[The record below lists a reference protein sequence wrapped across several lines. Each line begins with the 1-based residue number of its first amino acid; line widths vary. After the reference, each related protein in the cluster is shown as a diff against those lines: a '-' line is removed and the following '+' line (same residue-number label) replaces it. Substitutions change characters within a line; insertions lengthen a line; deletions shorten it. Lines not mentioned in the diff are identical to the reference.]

1 MIRVMKKFETEKET
15 MSAAYSATMDGLMSK
30 NKDVMELEADL
41 GVCIMGPH
49 MKEIA
54 NKHPNQLINCGIQE
68 ANMVGTAC
76 GLSMVGKIPFLHSF
90 APFLARRAND
100 QIFISGCYSGSNI
113 RLVGSDP
120 GVMAAYN
127 GGTHMP
133 FEDVAALRAFPELTI
148 IEPTDNTMLKNIME
162 QLVEEKGMY
171 YLRTARKTMTKIYE
185 DGSDFKIG
193 KANLIREGSDVTIIA
208 TGIMVAEA
216 LKASEILEKEG
227 VSARVVDMFT
237 IKPIDKEMIVNSAR
251 ATGAIVTAE
260 NHNILNGLGSAVA
273 EVIVE
278 NHLVPMERVGVNDSF
293 GEVGDIE
300 YLMERFQL
308 TAKDI
313 AGKARA
319 AIARKRG

>member
-1 MIRVMKKFETEKET
+1 
-15 MSAAYSATMDGLMSK
+15 
-30 NKDVMELEADL
+30 
-41 GVCIMGPH
+41 
-49 MKEIA
+49 
-54 NKHPNQLINCGIQE
+54 
-68 ANMVGTAC
+68 
-76 GLSMVGKIPFLHSF
+76 
-90 APFLARRAND
+90 
-100 QIFISGCYSGSNI
+100 
-113 RLVGSDP
+113 
-120 GVMAAYN
+120 
-127 GGTHMP
+127 MP

-171 YLRTARKTMTKIYE
+171 YLTTARKTMTKIYE